1 MTREENI
8 KFREKLIKQQFK
20 NSLGYDLNLDNPQT
34 FNEKIQWL
42 KLYNHDPL
50 ITKCADKYL
59 AREYIKEKVGEEYL
73 IPLLG
78 VWDKAEDIDFDLLP
92 NKFVLKVNWGWGQNI
107 IVKDKTKLD
116 IEEVKNQLN
125 SWLEPLSNHY
135 YHNFEW
141 GYKNIASKIICEK
154 YIEQLDGHLE
164 DYRILCFNGKPK
176 YVIVDFDAKNFGINA
191 KFLRAIYNTEWE
203 RMDIKIHHPG
213 YISSVNKPYCLD
225 KMVEISKIISKDF
238 IHVRVDFY
246 VLKNNFFIGEITFS
260 HQNGTGKFTPEEWD
274 YKFGELLELPK
285 EKKIEYDVLDRD
297 TLIQQAV
304 LLEPISVEYKKL
316 QQSLKERDSII
327 NKKDNI
333 IREKDFVIRER
344 NNEIIHLNEEINNI
358 KLNSNWFNL
367 FTILNFNLFSISN
380 NFDYLRITIL
390 GIRIVLKMNEKSI
403 NKIAWWI
410 PFNKWRES
418 FRAKFKVRPDQTRP
432 DQIAIC
438 KEYISIYNNSETK
451 KLQPML
457 QLKMQHR
464 FLFYWLSNNF
474 NYIENSI
481 IFIN

>member
-1 MTREENI
+1 MTKEDNI
-8 KFREKLIKQQFK
+8 KFREELIKKQFK
-20 NSLGYDLNLDNPQT
+20 SNLDYEVNLDNPQT

-78 VWDKAEDIDFDLLP
+78 VWDRVEDIDFDSLP
-92 NKFVLKVNWGWGQNI
+92 NQFVLKVNWGWGQNI
-107 IVKDKTKLD
+107 IVQDKAKLN
-116 IEEVKNQLN
+116 IEEVKNKLN
-125 SWLEPLSNHY
+125 NWLEPFSNHY
-135 YHNFEW
+135 YYSFEW
-141 GYKNIASKIICEK
+141 SYKNIKPKIICEK
-154 YIEQLDGHLE
+154 YIEQLDGQVY
-164 DYRILCFNGKPK
+164 DYKIFCFNGDPRYIQVDLDRFTDHKRCIYDHHWNKQEFKSHVSYGFYSGNIKKPK
-176 YVIVDFDAKNFGINA
+176 KLELILDLSK
-191 KFLRAIYNTEWE
+191 K
-203 RMDIKIHHPG
+203 
-213 YISSVNKPYCLD
+213 ISSNFY
-225 KMVEISKIISKDF
+225 
-238 IHVRVDFY
+238 HVRVDWYIIKEKLYFGELTFY
-246 VLKNNFFIGEITFS
+246 HGNGVEQFS
-260 HQNGTGKFTPEEWD
+260 IPEWD
-274 YKFGELLELPK
+274 YKWGQLLELPK

-304 LLEPISVEYKKL
+304 LLEPISVEYKEL
-316 QQSLKERDSII
+316 GYVLKY
-327 NKKDNI
+327 KDNLI
-333 IREKDFVIRER
+333 EEKDFVIRER

-464 FLFYWLSNNF
+464 FLFYCLSNNF

>member
-1 MTREENI
+1 MTKEDNI
-8 KFREKLIKQQFK
+8 KFREELIKKQFK
-20 NSLGYDLNLDNPQT
+20 SNLDYEVNLDNPQT

-78 VWDKAEDIDFDLLP
+78 VWDRVEDIDFDSLP
-92 NKFVLKVNWGWGQNI
+92 NQFVLKVNWGWGQNI
-107 IVKDKTKLD
+107 IVQDKAKLN
-116 IEEVKNQLN
+116 IEEVKNKLN
-125 SWLEPLSNHY
+125 NWLEPFSNHY
-135 YHNFEW
+135 YYSFEW
-141 GYKNIASKIICEK
+141 SYKNIKPKIICEK
-154 YIEQLDGHLE
+154 YIEQLDGQVY
-164 DYRILCFNGKPK
+164 DYKIFCFNGDPRYIQVDLDRFTDHKRCIYDHHWNKQEFKSHVSYGFYSGNIKKPK
-176 YVIVDFDAKNFGINA
+176 KLELILDLSK
-191 KFLRAIYNTEWE
+191 K
-203 RMDIKIHHPG
+203 
-213 YISSVNKPYCLD
+213 ISSNFY
-225 KMVEISKIISKDF
+225 
-238 IHVRVDFY
+238 HVRVDWYIIKEKLYFGELTFY
-246 VLKNNFFIGEITFS
+246 HGNGVEQFS
-260 HQNGTGKFTPEEWD
+260 IPEWD
-274 YKFGELLELPK
+274 YKWGQLLELPK

-304 LLEPISVEYKKL
+304 LLEPISVEYKEL
-316 QQSLKERDSII
+316 GYVLKY
-327 NKKDNI
+327 KDNLI
-333 IREKDFVIRER
+333 EEKDFVIRER

-432 DQIAIC
+432 DQTRPDLITIC
-438 KEYISIYNNSETK
+438 KEYIQIYNNSETK

>member
-1 MTREENI
+1 M
-8 KFREKLIKQQFK
+8 
-20 NSLGYDLNLDNPQT
+20 
-34 FNEKIQWL
+34 
-42 KLYNHDPL
+42 
-50 ITKCADKYL
+50 
-59 AREYIKEKVGEEYL
+59 
-73 IPLLG
+73 
-78 VWDKAEDIDFDLLP
+78 
-92 NKFVLKVNWGWGQNI
+92 
-107 IVKDKTKLD
+107 
-116 IEEVKNQLN
+116 
-125 SWLEPLSNHY
+125 
-135 YHNFEW
+135 
-141 GYKNIASKIICEK
+141 
-154 YIEQLDGHLE
+154 
-164 DYRILCFNGKPK
+164 
-176 YVIVDFDAKNFGINA
+176 
-191 KFLRAIYNTEWE
+191 
-203 RMDIKIHHPG
+203 
-213 YISSVNKPYCLD
+213 
-225 KMVEISKIISKDF
+225 
-238 IHVRVDFY
+238 
-246 VLKNNFFIGEITFS
+246 
-260 HQNGTGKFTPEEWD
+260 
-274 YKFGELLELPK
+274 
-285 EKKIEYDVLDRD
+285 
-297 TLIQQAV
+297 
-304 LLEPISVEYKKL
+304 

-432 DQIAIC
+432 DLITIC
-438 KEYISIYNNSETK
+438 KGYIQFYNNSETK